1 LGVTNKKVKSL
12 VYDVRSLD
20 SREERERASKY
31 GAEGGDRTR
40 DINVGDVVLCLLS
53 YIRKFQ
59 SE

>member
-1 LGVTNKKVKSL
+1 L

>member
-1 LGVTNKKVKSL
+1 VK
-12 VYDVRSLD
+12 
-20 SREERERASKY
+20 RASKY
-31 GAEGGDRTR
+31 GADSGDRTR